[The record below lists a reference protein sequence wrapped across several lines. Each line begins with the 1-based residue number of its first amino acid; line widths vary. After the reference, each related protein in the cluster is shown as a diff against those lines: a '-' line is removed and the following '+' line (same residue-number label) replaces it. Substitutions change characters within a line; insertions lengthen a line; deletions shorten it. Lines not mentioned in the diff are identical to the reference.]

1 MHRVIED
8 RTANWAEREEVDLNA
23 EARKITFDVAAE
35 TLIGLQRGE
44 DVDRLRELFY
54 EVAHAD
60 RADLRVRTDAVTVR
74 RITRAREQLDAM
86 LLDAIAE
93 QRKAP
98 TDDILGMMVRARDE
112 EDEPFTRRELLGQ
125 VHILLLAGHET
136 TTTLAAWVLYLLA
149 AHPDYAR
156 RVRAECDAILSGSG
170 GEITLGSTRAM
181 RLLGHAISE
190 AGRLYPPVGSLPR
203 TVVSDVE
210 FGGYVLPAGTK
221 VRVSVIGCHRLPDI
235 FREPHTF
242 DPDRYAPP
250 REEDK
255 NHPYALIPFGG
266 GPRICIGINFAQVE
280 IKILA
285 AHVLQRFALQ
295 SIPGKEIRQIY
306 HGPMASIPTGVPVRV
321 TRLDNSRDL

>member
-1 MHRVIED
+1 
-8 RTANWAEREEVDLNA
+8 
-23 EARKITFDVAAE
+23 
-35 TLIGLQRGE
+35 
-44 DVDRLRELFY
+44 
-54 EVAHAD
+54 
-60 RADLRVRTDAVTVR
+60 
-74 RITRAREQLDAM
+74 
-86 LLDAIAE
+86 
-93 QRKAP
+93 
-98 TDDILGMMVRARDE
+98 
-112 EDEPFTRRELLGQ
+112 
-125 VHILLLAGHET
+125 
-136 TTTLAAWVLYLLA
+136 
-149 AHPDYAR
+149 
-156 RVRAECDAILSGSG
+156 
-170 GEITLGSTRAM
+170 
-181 RLLGHAISE
+181 
-190 AGRLYPPVGSLPR
+190 
-203 TVVSDVE
+203 VE